1 MAVDTSSST
10 TTGPQGMQ
18 APGPGIRSQRSRSV
32 TARVL
37 RVALVVGLI
46 ALVIYPLLWVFLR
59 GLIDDTGRIN
69 LGELNDA
76 LHVYEDPRFV
86 DAVSNTI
93 VIGLSV
99 SVLAGV
105 LGVFLAWAVARTDIW
120 LRSVVERLIIV
131 PFITTPLIG
140 AFAWVVLA
148 TPRTGMLNQL
158 VFHHLGFT
166 FNVYSRVGITLVMG
180 LYLCPYVFLLTT
192 SALKRI
198 DPTLEH
204 ASMVAGRSR
213 AGSFLRITLPLALPA
228 LLASMMLTLI
238 DVFEQFGVP
247 AILGLPH
254 GIYMLTTLIYQYMRQ
269 FPAAYAATSGVAVLL
284 LAMTAL
290 FVLTQRRVLGSRRS
304 YVTIGGREFR
314 PARMELGRWRAP
326 VTGLCLLYVLLAV
339 VLPFGGLLV
348 VSLTRVWNAR
358 IDPSAWSLHNYT
370 ELISQVSVRLAMWN
384 SFRLSV
390 AGTAVSVAL
399 TLTAAYLIKRGHF
412 RGRGAIVFLT
422 TLPITVPG
430 IVLAVGLFQA
440 YSRPPLVLYGT
451 IWILFVAYVT
461 RHLPYG
467 MRAAEAALEQL
478 SAELEDSAR
487 VCGASWLRTFRTVV
501 LPLLAP
507 SVVAGATLMFV
518 AMMRELSAS
527 VLLYTSNTMVNAVL
541 MVSMWEGGDIEQ
553 LAAFAI
559 LVTFGTFIVI
569 GIVQRLTR
577 VDLARRA

>member
-1 MAVDTSSST
+1 MAVDTSAET
-10 TTGPQGMQ
+10 TAGTDGSPDG
-18 APGPGIRSQRSRSV
+18 GSDGRSLFSRAVGS
-32 TARVL
+32 RIL
-37 RVALVVGLI
+37 RLALVAGLI
-46 ALVIYPLLWVFLR
+46 ALVVYPLSWVFLR
-59 GLIDDTGRIN
+59 GLIDDTGKVN
-69 LGELNDA
+69 LGELSNA
-76 LHVYEDPRFV
+76 VRVYEDPRFI
-86 DAVSNTI
+86 DALSNTLI
-93 VIGLSV
+93 IGALV
-99 SVLAGV
+99 SVFAGV

-120 LRSVVERLIIV
+120 FRSVVERLIVV

-148 TPRTGMLNQL
+148 TPKTGILNRL
-158 VFHHLGFT
+158 VFSHLGFT
-166 FNVYSRVGITLVMG
+166 FDIYSRVGVTLVMT

-192 SALKRI
+192 SAFKQI

-228 LLASMMLTLI
+228 LLAAMMLTLI
-238 DVFEQFGVP
+238 AVFEQFGVP
-247 AILGLPH
+247 AILGLPR

-269 FPAAYAATSGVAVLL
+269 FPAAYAETSAVAILL

-290 FVLTQRRVLGSRRS
+290 FVLTQRKLLGSRRS

-326 VTGLCLLYVLLAV
+326 VTALCLLYVLLAV
-339 VLPFGGLLV
+339 VLPFAGLLV
-348 VSLTRVWNAR
+348 VSLTRVWHAR
-358 IDPSAWSLHNYT
+358 IEPSAWSLQHYADLLT
-370 ELISQVSVRLAMWN
+370 QAPVRLAMWN

-390 AGTAVSVAL
+390 IATAVSVVI
-399 TLTAAYLIKRGHF
+399 TVVAAYLIKRGRF

-422 TLPITVPG
+422 TMPVTVPG

-440 YSRPPLVLYGT
+440 YSRPPLILYGT

-478 SAELEDSAR
+478 SVELEESAR
-487 VCGASWLRTFRTVV
+487 VCGASWLRAFRTVV

-507 SVVAGATLMFV
+507 GIVAGATLMFV

-527 VLLYTSNTMVNAVL
+527 VLLYTSDTMVNAVL
-541 MVSMWEGGDIEQ
+541 MVSMWEGGDVEQ

-559 LVTFGTFIVI
+559 VVTFGTFVVI
-569 GIVQRLTR
+569 GIVQRLAR
-577 VDLARRA
+577 VDLTRRA